1 MAGRKLQTPGETTT
15 TETEVDTS
23 NVPTSDAATL
33 NATTS
38 ETEAEQA
45 KPETTTS
52 ETEVGQMSPA
62 EMQAMIL
69 SLQKQVAQ
77 QKRATIIPVAEQ
89 KTVEQRSRVVLGKH
103 GWTREYY

>member
-1 MAGRKLQTPGETTT
+1 MARTTRTPGEQTT
-15 TETEVDTS
+15 TETEVDTP

-33 NATTS
+33 SATAS
-38 ETEAEQA
+38 VTEVEQS
-45 KPETTTS
+45 KSETTTT
-52 ETEVGQMSPA
+52 ETEVGQMSAA

-77 QKRATIIPVAEQ
+77 QKRAAFTPVAEQ
-89 KTVEQRSRVVLGKH
+89 KETEQRSRVVLGKH

>member
-1 MAGRKLQTPGETTT
+1 MARTLKTPGETTT

-23 NVPTSDAATL
+23 NVPTL

-45 KPETTTS
+45 KPETTTT

>member
-1 MAGRKLQTPGETTT
+1 MARVTKTPGETTT
-15 TETEVDTS
+15 TETEADTS
-23 NVPTSDAATL
+23 NVPTLDAATS

-38 ETEAEQA
+38 ETEVD
-45 KPETTTS
+45 KSKKETTTT

-62 EMQAMIL
+62 EMQAVIL

-77 QKRATIIPVAEQ
+77 QKRAAVIPVAEQ
-89 KTVEQRSRVVLGKH
+89 KTTEQRSRVVLGKH

>member
-1 MAGRKLQTPGETTT
+1 MARVTKTPGQTTT

-23 NVPTSDAATL
+23 NVPTLDAATL

-38 ETEAEQA
+38 ETEAD
-45 KPETTTS
+45 KSKKETTT

-69 SLQKQVAQ
+69 VLQKQVAQ
-77 QKRATIIPVAEQ
+77 QKRAAVIPVAEQ
-89 KTVEQRSRVVLGKH
+89 KMTEQRSRVVLGKH

>member
-1 MAGRKLQTPGETTT
+1 MARTLKTPGEPTT

-23 NVPTSDAATL
+23 NVPTLD
-33 NATTS
+33 ATTS
-38 ETEAEQA
+38 ETEAD
-45 KPETTTS
+45 KSKKETTTTT
-52 ETEVGQMSPA
+52 ETEVWQMSAA

-77 QKRATIIPVAEQ
+77 QKRAAVIPVTEQ